1 MEVKGKTVLITGS
14 ASGLGKSMA
23 LGFGKLGANVI
34 VSDIKQ
40 ETIDLVVNE
49 IKSNGGNAFG
59 IPGDVSNEADAVRMM
74 EESVSKTGSLDV
86 AILNAGIL
94 RDGLLVKVDK
104 ETGNVK
110 GKMSIE
116 QWQAVI
122 NVNLTGVFL
131 TGREAAVQM
140 INSKKGGVIIPI
152 SSVAMHGNPGQSNYS
167 AAKAGVAAMTKLWAH
182 ELKNFKI
189 RVAGIAPGFIATE
202 MVLKDMN
209 PAALEK
215 WKSLIPIGRLGEPD
229 EIFKTAQFIVE
240 NDLIDGVVLEA
251 SGGIKI

>member
-240 NDLIDGVVLEA
+240 NDLLMVLF
-251 SGGIKI
+251 

>member
-40 ETIDLVVNE
+40 DSIELVVNE
-49 IKSNGGNAFG
+49 IKSAGGNAFG
-59 IPGDVSNEADAVRMM
+59 IAGDVSNEADATNLMAEAVA
-74 EESVSKTGSLDV
+74 KTGSLDV

-94 RDGLLVKVDK
+94 RDGLLVKVDR

-110 GKMSIE
+110 GKMSLD

-152 SSVAMHGNPGQSNYS
+152 SSVAMHGTPIKKMS
-167 AAKAGVAAMTKLWAH
+167 KLYT
-182 ELKNFKI
+182 ETYLKTHLT
-189 RVAGIAPGFIATE
+189 PQ
-202 MVLKDMN
+202 
-209 PAALEK
+209 
-215 WKSLIPIGRLGEPD
+215 
-229 EIFKTAQFIVE
+229 QFQTIHR
-240 NDLIDGVVLEA
+240 
-251 SGGIKI
+251 KQT

>member
-1 MEVKGKTVLITGS
+1 MDVKGKTVIITGS

-23 LGFGKLGANVI
+23 LGFAKLGANVI
-34 VSDIKQ
+34 VSDIRQ
-40 ETIDLVVNE
+40 ESIDAVVDE
-49 IKSNGGNAFG
+49 IKSAGGNAFG
-59 IPGDVSNEADAVRMM
+59 IPGDVSNENDATNLMA
-74 EESVSKTGSLDV
+74 EAVSKTGSLDV

-110 GKMSIE
+110 GKMSLD

-167 AAKAGVAAMTKLWAH
+167 AAKAGVA
-182 ELKNFKI
+182 
-189 RVAGIAPGFIATE
+189 GIAPGFIATE

-209 PAALEK
+209 PAALDK
-215 WKSLIPIGRLGEPD
+215 WKALIPIGRLGEPD
-229 EIFKTAQFIVE
+229 EIFRTAQFIVE
-240 NDLIDGVVLEA
+240 NDLIDGVVIEA

>member
-40 ETIDLVVNE
+40 DSIELVVNE
-49 IKSNGGNAFG
+49 IKSAGGNAFG
-59 IPGDVSNEADAVRMM
+59 IAGDVSNEADATNLMAEAVA
-74 EESVSKTGSLDV
+74 KTGSLDV

-94 RDGLLVKVDK
+94 RDGLLVKVDR

-110 GKMSIE
+110 GKMSLD

-209 PAALEK
+209 QAALDK
-215 WKSLIPIGRLGEPD
+215 CKSLIPIGRLAEPE

-240 NDLIDGVVLEA
+240 NDLIDGFVIEA

>member
-40 ETIDLVVNE
+40 ESIDIVVNE
-49 IKSNGGNAFG
+49 IKSSGGNAFG
-59 IPGDVSNEADAVRMM
+59 IPGDVSNEVDATNLMAEAVA
-74 EESVSKTGSLDV
+74 KTGSLDV

-110 GKMSIE
+110 GKMSYE

-140 INSKKGGVIIPI
+140 IGTKKGGVIIPI

-182 ELKNFKI
+182 ELKNYKI

-209 PAALEK
+209 QAALDK

-240 NDLIDGVVLEA
+240 NDLIDGVVIEA